1 MKSATL
7 NNCVQPRD
15 SLTMTTSQKY
25 EACTWQTLCL
35 RRQTIFCWNNA
46 TCPLLV
52 AYDLN
57 KDSLTDSCT
66 WHNKTHILSTHVG
79 MYRVKRQTVR
89 LSGEHH
95 FVLRLT
101 AQQHRRRV
109 IRKAEACW
117 PDTLAGCC
125 CCRQSQRETEVSAS
139 SSPGLIGLWS
149 ACQAIVRV
157 APKLLAFCENLTC
170 LAWVLVSV
178 ILLHRILVF
187 LNLLVDNLQCGEEIS
202 QEQDEKCQRQ
212 HKYLKEEEKKKN
224 TWKRTKKTKH
234 DIFITGCL
242 YSEMFVF
249 GHVKIKFCH

>member
-1 MKSATL
+1 MNSATL

-25 EACTWQTLCL
+25 EACAWQTLCL

-79 MYRVKRQTVR
+79 MYRVKRQTIR

-95 FVLRLT
+95 FVLRPT
-101 AQQHRRRV
+101 AQQHRRQV

-117 PDTLAGCC
+117 PDTLAGRCC
-125 CCRQSQRETEVSAS
+125 CHQSQRETEVSAS
-139 SSPGLIGLWS
+139 SSPCLIGLWS
-149 ACQAIVRV
+149 ACQAIVCV
-157 APKLLAFCENLTC
+157 ASKLLAFCENLTC

-187 LNLLVDNLQCGEEIS
+187 LNLLVYNLQCGEEIS

-212 HKYLKEEEKKKN
+212 HKYLKEKKN
-224 TWKRTKKTKH
+224 PKHMKRCFIPRQNKTFLNL
-234 DIFITGCL
+234 DV
-242 YSEMFVF
+242 YNSEMFMCSD
-249 GHVKIKFCH
+249 IFCH